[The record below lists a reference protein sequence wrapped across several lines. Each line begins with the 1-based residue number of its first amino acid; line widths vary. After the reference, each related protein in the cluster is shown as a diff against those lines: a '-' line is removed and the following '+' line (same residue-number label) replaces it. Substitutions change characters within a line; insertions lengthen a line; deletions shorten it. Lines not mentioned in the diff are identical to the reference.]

1 MFVVSVKSGF
11 IKKVCIFAAVAIF
24 AVIGGVISVSNTK
37 TATVGNFSDV
47 ALKAESHEDRKAFF
61 ASFGWEISDEP
72 LEVKET
78 VIPAEFDE
86 SYMKYNELQKKQN
99 FNLEKYKNTRVKSWS
114 YEILNYPG
122 YENSDGIIR
131 GNLLTC
137 DGVVIGGDVCS
148 IELGGFMHGFCKPE
162 AESTTAA
169 TEESS
174 SLPQ

>member
-1 MFVVSVKSGF
+1 MFVVSVKSDS
-11 IKKVCIFAAVAIF
+11 IKKLSVLILVAVFTVIG
-24 AVIGGVISVSNTK
+24 AVIAVSNDK
-37 TATVGNFSDV
+37 TASVGNFNKV
-47 ALKAESHEDRKAFF
+47 PLNAQTHEERKNFF
-61 ASFGWEISDEP
+61 AFFGWEISDEP

-78 VIPAEFDE
+78 VIPREFDE
-86 SYMKYNELQKKQN
+86 TYNKYNELQKTQN

-137 DGVVIGGDVCS
+137 NGVIIGGDICS
-148 IELGGFMHGFCKPE
+148 IELGGFMHGFCKQD
-162 AESTTAA
+162 TV

-174 SLPQ
+174 SPLQ

>member
-1 MFVVSVKSGF
+1 MFVVSVKSDF
-11 IKKVCIFAAVAIF
+11 IKKISIFLIVAVF
-24 AVIGGVISVSNTK
+24 AVVGGVISVSSNK
-37 TATVGNFSDV
+37 AATVGNFSDIS
-47 ALKAESHEDRKAFF
+47 LKAESHEERKAFF

-72 LEVKET
+72 VEVKET

-86 SYMKYNELQKKQN
+86 SYSEYNNLQKTQN

-122 YENSDGIIR
+122 YETTDGVIR
-131 GNLLTC
+131 GNLLVC
-137 DGVVIGGDVCS
+137 DGVVIGGDICS
-148 IELGGFMHGFCKPE
+148 IELGGFMHGFCKSE
-162 AESTTAA
+162 EL

>member
-1 MFVVSVKSGF
+1 MFIVSVKSEF
-11 IKKVCIFAAVAIF
+11 LKKICIFIVVAIF
-24 AVIGGVISVSNTK
+24 AVIGGIVSVSQNK
-37 TATVGNFSDV
+37 TVTVGNFTDIS
-47 ALKAESHEDRKAFF
+47 LKAETHDERKAFF
-61 ASFGWEISDEP
+61 KSFGWEISDEP
-72 LEVKET
+72 IEVKET

-86 SYMKYNELQKKQN
+86 TYEKYNELQKQQN

-137 DGVVIGGDVCS
+137 NGVVIGGDICS
-148 IELGGFMHGFCKPE
+148 IELGGFMHGF
-162 AESTTAA
+162 SDDTAL